1 MLPIGSIAG
10 DFATAVGILA
20 GMIAVGGFVGHA
32 PSVLDRASDR
42 EIQQATVVG
51 GLTGGVI
58 GILVVVLSAI
68 ASMVSS

>member
-1 MLPIGSIAG
+1 VLPIGSIAG

-32 PSVLDRASDR
+32 PSVLEGAYERQV
-42 EIQQATVVG
+42 QQATVDG
-51 GLTGGVI
+51 GLIGGVI
-58 GILVVVLSAI
+58 GLIVVVLSAI